1 MRKLLYLLRKYAQTI
16 FRVLMFIISA
26 AILLIVYPREG
37 TFPYEFQKGKA
48 WLHEDYLAPFDFP
61 VRKSEV
67 EINIEKDSI
76 LKEFKPY
83 FNYLPEVAVQQ
94 LKKLSKDFDV
104 QWANFA
110 NGKTLQ
116 SMSNE
121 KVQFFKSADSATVNR
136 YKNYLIELMSYVYQR
151 GIIQLSEPL
160 ESYVNRNFSL
170 VVIRD
175 KEAEEG
181 EFYDLFT
188 QKSAYEY
195 IVTRINSNDNTN
207 SPGTILVESGF
218 YKELDINNYLL
229 PNLNINEEASKNV
242 KNELIGQISYTK
254 GMFLAD
260 HKIISNGEIVNEEKF
275 QVLNSLKFEYE
286 NRLGHSGNYITVLIG
301 HGLVI
306 TILLLLLMFFLVHF
320 RRDFYHN
327 NLKYS
332 FILIMIVMV
341 VGVTSVITKNDM
353 VNIYAI
359 PFALLPIV
367 LKTFYDA
374 RLALYIHTICILM
387 VGFMAPNAFEFTFL
401 NFVAGAVSIISLK
414 SLYRRGKLF
423 NTSLFVFVAYSLIYF
438 SLFLLQGN
446 PLKMLSL
453 HNFVYF
459 AISASLLLMAYPLI
473 FVFERLF
480 GFLSDITL
488 MELSDTNQPLLRKLN
503 EKAPGTFQHSLQV
516 ANLAEEAA
524 YKIGAN
530 PLMVRTG
537 ALYHDIGKMHNPM
550 YFIENLSSGK
560 NPHDDISYEA
570 SAQVII
576 DHVTRGVEIARKNRL
591 PEQIIDFI
599 RTHHG
604 TTTVHF
610 FYRSFK
616 RDNPGSQVD
625 KSIFTYPGPQPFS
638 KETALVMM
646 ADSVEAASR
655 SIKEYTKEAIDDLV
669 DQIIYYQMTHD
680 QYNNTSITYKDI
692 ITIKNIFKRKLMS
705 IYHVRVEYP
714 DMV

>member
-1 MRKLLYLLRKYAQTI
+1 MRKLLYLFKKYAQTI
-16 FRVLMFIISA
+16 FRVLLFMASA

-37 TFPYEFQKGKA
+37 TFPHEFQKGKP
-48 WLHEDYLAPFDFP
+48 WMHPDYYSPFDFP
-61 VRKSEV
+61 VRKSDL
-67 EINIEKDSI
+67 EIKAEKDSI
-76 LKEFKPY
+76 LKDFKPY
-83 FNYLPEVAVQQ
+83 FNYQSETSLQQ
-94 LKKLSKDFDV
+94 LKKLSADFDK
-104 QWANFA
+104 QWSNFSR
-110 NGKTLQ
+110 GKTLQ
-116 SMSNE
+116 SLSNE
-121 KVQFFKSADSATVNR
+121 KMLFFNKADSSVVSR
-136 YKNYLIELMSYVYQR
+136 HKNFVFELMSYVYDR
-151 GIIQLSEPL
+151 GIIQLSEQL
-160 ESYVNRNFSL
+160 ENYVNRNFSL
-170 VVIRD
+170 VIIKD

-181 EFYDLFT
+181 DFYDLFT

-195 IVTRINSNDNTN
+195 VINRLHSVDSVPGSN
-207 SPGTILVESGF
+207 ILVESGF

-229 PNLNINEEASKNV
+229 PNLVINEEASKNL

-254 GMFLAD
+254 GMFLVD
-260 HKIISNGEIVNEEKF
+260 HKIIGNGEIVNEDKF
-275 QVLNSLKFEYE
+275 QILSSLKYEYE
-286 NRLGHSGNYITVLIG
+286 NRLGHSDNFVTVLIG
-301 HGLVI
+301 HGLIIV
-306 TILLLLLMFFLVHF
+306 ILLLLLVFFLVHF

-332 FILIMIVMV
+332 FILIMIVIFA
-341 VGVTSVITKNDM
+341 GISSLITKSDL

-359 PFALLPIV
+359 PFALLPII
-367 LKTFYDA
+367 LKAFYDA

-387 VGFMAPNAFEFTFL
+387 VGFLAPNSFEFTFL
-401 NFVAGAVSIISLK
+401 NFGAGAVSIISLK

-423 NTSLFVFVAYSLIYF
+423 NTSLYVFLAYSLIYF

-446 PLKMLSL
+446 KLETIDFT
-453 HNFVYF
+453 NFLYF
-459 AISASLLLMAYPLI
+459 GISAFLLLMAYPLI
-473 FVFERLF
+473 FVFERVF

-530 PLMVRTG
+530 PLLVRTG

-550 YFIENLSSGK
+550 YFIENLSSGR

-576 DHVTRGVEIARKNRL
+576 DHVTRGIEIGRKYRL

-655 SIKEYTKEAIDDLV
+655 SIKDYTKEAIDELV

-692 ITIKNIFKRKLMS
+692 TTIKNIFKRKLMS
-705 IYHVRVEYP
+705 VYHVRVEYP